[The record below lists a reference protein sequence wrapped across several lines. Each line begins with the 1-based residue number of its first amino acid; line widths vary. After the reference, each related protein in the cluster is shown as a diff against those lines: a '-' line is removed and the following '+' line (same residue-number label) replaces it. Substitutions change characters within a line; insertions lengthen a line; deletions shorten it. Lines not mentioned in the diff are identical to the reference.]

1 MSFDGIDLIQIPY
14 DTGRRGWR
22 MGTGPERIAEVL
34 DAGALASTGVD
45 ARARV
50 VEADVDPPTET
61 SVAFDLAA
69 RISALVRASREANR
83 FPLVL
88 AGNCMSAV
96 GTVAGLGADRTA
108 VVWFDAHG
116 DLNTPETTTSGFLD
130 GMAVAALTGRCWR
143 RMAAGVPDF
152 VPVPDRRVALVG
164 IRDVDEGEEHVLRGS
179 SIPVVTTGEARSGGM
194 RQVVEPVLERVEDD
208 VTGAYVHLDLDVLDP
223 GVGRANA
230 FAAPGGLE
238 VAEVV
243 TAVETIARRTGVVG
257 AAMTAYDPTVD
268 AEGSVAEAADR
279 IAAALLRGSR

>member
-1 MSFDGIDLIQIPY
+1 MSFEGVDLIHIPY

-22 MGTGPERIAEVL
+22 MGAGPERLAEVVGG
-34 DAGALASTGVD
+34 GALTAAGVD

-69 RISALVRASREANR
+69 RISAAVKASRASARL
-83 FPLVL
+83 PLVL
-88 AGNCMSAV
+88 AGNCMSAL

-143 RMAAGVPDF
+143 RMTEVIPDF
-152 VPVPDRRVALVG
+152 VPLPDRRVALVG
-164 IRDVDEGEEHVLRGS
+164 VRDVDDGEEHLLRGS
-179 SIPVVTTGEARSGGM
+179 SIPVVTTGQARSGGM
-194 RQVVEPVLERVEDD
+194 RQVLEPVLGRVEDD

-238 VAEVV
+238 VEEVV
-243 TAVETIARRTGVVG
+243 TAVETIVRRTGVVG

-268 AEGSVAEAADR
+268 ADGSVAEAADR
-279 IAAALLRGSR
+279 IAAPLLDGFG

>member
-1 MSFDGIDLIQIPY
+1 VSFDGIDLIQIPY

-22 MGTGPERIAEVL
+22 MGAGPGRIAEVL
-34 DAGALASTGVD
+34 DAGTLAPAGVD
-45 ARARV
+45 VRARL

-69 RISALVRASREANR
+69 RSSAVVRASREANR
-83 FPLVL
+83 LPLVL
-88 AGNCMSAV
+88 AGNCMSAL

-108 VVWFDAHG
+108 VIWFDAHG

-130 GMAVAALTGRCWR
+130 GMAVAAVTGRCWR
-143 RMAAGVPDF
+143 RMTEGIPDF
-152 VPVPDRRVALVG
+152 VPLPDRRVALVG

-194 RQVVEPVLERVEDD
+194 RQVLEPVLGRVEDD

-238 VAEVV
+238 VEEVV
-243 TAVETIARRTGVVG
+243 AAVETIVRRTGVVG

-268 AEGSVAEAADR
+268 ADGSVAEAADR
-279 IAAALLRGSR
+279 IAAALLGGTG

>member
-22 MGTGPERIAEVL
+22 MGAGPGRIAEVL
-34 DAGALASTGVD
+34 CAGALASAGVD
-45 ARARV
+45 VRARV
-50 VEADVDPPTET
+50 VESDVDPPTET

-69 RISALVRASREANR
+69 SIPAMVRASREANR

-88 AGNCMSAV
+88 AGNCMSAL

-116 DLNTPETTTSGFLD
+116 DLNTPETTASGFLD

-143 RMAAGVPDF
+143 RMTEGIPGF
-152 VPVPDRRVALVG
+152 VPVPDRRVAMVG
-164 IRDVDEGEEHVLRGS
+164 IRDLDEGEEHLLRGA

-194 RQVVEPVLERVEDD
+194 RQVLEPVLGRVEDD
-208 VTGAYVHLDLDVLDP
+208 VTGACVHLDLDVLDP

-238 VAEVV
+238 VEEVV
-243 TAVETIARRTGVVG
+243 TAVETVARRTGVVG

-268 AEGSVAEAADR
+268 ADGSVAEAADR
-279 IAAALLRGSR
+279 IAEVLLRGSG

>member
-1 MSFDGIDLIQIPY
+1 MVDVIDLIQIPY

-22 MGTGPERIAEVL
+22 MGAGPERIAGVL
-34 DAGALASTGVD
+34 RAGTLASAGVD
-45 ARARV
+45 AGGRV
-50 VEADVDPPTET
+50 VEAEVDPPTET
-61 SVAFDLAA
+61 SIAFDLAA
-69 RISALVRASREANR
+69 RISGAVRASLEANR

-88 AGNCMSAV
+88 AGNCMSAL

-108 VVWFDAHG
+108 VFWFDAHG

-143 RMAAGVPDF
+143 RMAEGVPGF
-152 VPVPDRRVALVG
+152 VPVPDRRVTLVG

-194 RQVVEPVLERVEDD
+194 RQVLEPVLGRVEDD
-208 VTGAYVHLDLDVLDP
+208 VTGAYLHLDLDVLDP

-238 VAEVV
+238 VEEVV

-268 AEGSVAEAADR
+268 PDGSVAEAADR
-279 IAAALLRGSR
+279 IAAALLRGAG